1 VRRSYW
7 FYLAIKFVET
17 FYFSAYWRKTKGP
30 SLSTSA
36 WSPTVT
42 EYTSRASRASWDG
55 ITVDRSEGAWSKE
68 KGTRSDWGPEKAPK
82 KSDWER

>member
-1 VRRSYW
+1 MRRSYW

-17 FYFSAYWRKTKGP
+17 FYLLAYWRKTKGTP
-30 SLSTSA
+30 LSMSA

-42 EYTSRASRASWDG
+42 EYTSWDE

-68 KGTRSDWGPEKAPK
+68 KGTRSDWEPEKTPK
-82 KSDWER
+82 KGGWER